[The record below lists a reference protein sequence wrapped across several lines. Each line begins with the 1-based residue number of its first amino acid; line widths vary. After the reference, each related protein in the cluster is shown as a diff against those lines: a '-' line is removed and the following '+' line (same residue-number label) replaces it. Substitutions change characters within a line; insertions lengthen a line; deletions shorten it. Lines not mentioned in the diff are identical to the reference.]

1 MKGRCVRVTIVAVEK
16 AISIIYSE
24 CVSVALVIRHAKRM
38 RRIILSSAAC
48 LTLPYLFPHHLT
60 NGMNLGKTL
69 LKIKCVF

>member
-38 RRIILSSAAC
+38 RRIILLSVAS
-48 LTLPYLFPHHLT
+48 PFVFHIIS
-60 NGMNLGKTL
+60 KTARFSE
-69 LKIKCVF
+69 KRC